1 MKGSRALPCVTSVAQ
16 SLPLPGALAA
26 VGTCSSPV
34 PAPQHRDPKLPTPGT
49 PRGGASTWGH
59 RGKPSLLHPPGIWG
73 LSSTQTYGHPALL
86 LVLCGCSGP
95 KYHRHPQP
103 GQDGG
108 SRPPQAA
115 PGLCRRCW
123 KGFGC
128 LGSHPCSIC
137 SYGQH
142 VQHFKVLRERNGKY
156 FLWEEKFNSL
166 NELVD
171 FYRTT
176 TIAKKQ
182 QIFLRDDDQSPEVP
196 LGGLWGQEVAWSG
209 AGAADRGLRMEVTP
223 RRARYPQSCAL
234 G

>member
-1 MKGSRALPCVTSVAQ
+1 MGTTGENPACSILQGFGVSRGSPAPKPMAI
-16 SLPLPGALAA
+16 PLSYL
-26 VGTCSSPV
+26 SPV
-34 PAPQHRDPKLPTPGT
+34 GVQAPNTTATP
-49 PRGGASTWGH
+49 S
-59 RGKPSLLHPPGIWG
+59 
-73 LSSTQTYGHPALL
+73 
-86 LVLCGCSGP
+86 
-95 KYHRHPQP
+95 
-103 GQDGG
+103 QDRMGVAG
-108 SRPPQAA
+108 PPQGA

-128 LGSHPCSIC
+128 LGSHPCSIR

-196 LGGLWGQEVAWSG
+196 LGGLWGREGWRGKGQ
-209 AGAADRGLRMEVTP
+209 GAADSPSGWR
-223 RRARYPQSCAL
+223 
-234 G
+234 